1 MKNHLAA
8 YVFSLLLLV
17 CAISLLVS
25 QPQSGR
31 FQMIAGG
38 ISLIGLFLNIMV
50 FLHFHGRQ

>member
-1 MKNHLAA
+1 MKNHTIA

-17 CAISLLVS
+17 SAISLLIS

-38 ISLIGLFLNIMV
+38 ISMIGLFMNIMV
-50 FLHFHGRQ
+50 FLHLVGR

>member
-1 MKNHLAA
+1 MKNHTIA

-17 CAISLLVS
+17 CAISLLIS

-38 ISLIGLFLNIMV
+38 ISMIGLFMNIMV
-50 FLHFHGRQ
+50 FLHLVGRQ

>member
-38 ISLIGLFLNIMV
+38 ISMIGLFMNIMV
-50 FLHFHGRQ
+50 FLHLVGRQ